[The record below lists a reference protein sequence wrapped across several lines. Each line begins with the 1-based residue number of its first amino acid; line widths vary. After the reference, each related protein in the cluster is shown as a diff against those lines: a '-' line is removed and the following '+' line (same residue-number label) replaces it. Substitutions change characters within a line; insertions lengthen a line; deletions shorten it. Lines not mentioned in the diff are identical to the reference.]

1 MSEFNMSFSELLP
14 EHSIIFD
21 LNSSSRD
28 DALSE
33 ILNRIKDNGTLP
45 EGSYDDILQ
54 KLIDRE
60 ELGST
65 GVGNGIAVPHTKV
78 KHFEKP
84 ILCIARS
91 SQGVKFGALDGEPVY
106 LFFMLLSPDK
116 NATYHL
122 KALTFISTALR
133 DEFFCKFLKNSS
145 SEEEMA
151 DTINEMDEKIK
162 V

>member
-1 MSEFNMSFSELLP
+1 MSFAELLP
-14 EHSIIFD
+14 DNSIIFD
-21 LNSSSRD
+21 LKAASRD
-28 DALSE
+28 EALRE
-33 ILNRIKDNGTLP
+33 ILCKIRDNGLI
-45 EGSYDDILQ
+45 ESSAFNEILQ
-54 KLIDRE
+54 KLIERE

-65 GVGNGIAVPHTKV
+65 GVGNGIAVPHTKN
-78 KHFEKP
+78 KLFSKP
-84 ILCIARS
+84 ILCIART
-91 SQGVKFGALDGEPVY
+91 QHGVSFGALDGEPVH

-116 NATYHL
+116 NATHHL

-151 DTINEMDEKIK
+151 DTIKEMDEKIK